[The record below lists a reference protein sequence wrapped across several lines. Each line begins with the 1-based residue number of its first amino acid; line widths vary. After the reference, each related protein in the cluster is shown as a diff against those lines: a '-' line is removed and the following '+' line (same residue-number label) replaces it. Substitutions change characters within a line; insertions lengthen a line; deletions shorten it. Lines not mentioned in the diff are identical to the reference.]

1 MTLPET
7 DFLAELRAKD
17 PCTDGWAWAREN
29 QATSVADAWARL
41 PRADW
46 MLWLAEAFGVEL
58 DADRLR
64 AFAFECADRAVR
76 IHAVAAL
83 RSAGL
88 GAEADSLAAVA
99 PIMDAPSAKVAA
111 KVAAWAAAGDA
122 GAARAAAAKVA
133 ARVAWAAAGD
143 AGAAGAAWAAWAAWA
158 AAGDAAGAARAAESA
173 AGAARAAGV
182 AAGAARAAEGLW
194 QADRLRTLLPGG
206 RAMTS
211 RDQAHRDVPPS
222 LWSEVVAVLA
232 EGAAFVAL
240 VVVMC
245 VLLIVLDAA

>member
-1 MTLPET
+1 MTARVT
-7 DFLAELRAKD
+7 TGWLAELRAKD

-88 GAEADSLAAVA
+88 TAEADKLAALPAIVDLQSA
-99 PIMDAPSAKVAA
+99 RAAGAAAGAAGDAAGAA
-111 KVAAWAAAGDA
+111 GAAGDAARAAAGAAGAAGDAARAAARAAGAAAGAAWAAA
-122 GAARAAAAKVA
+122 RA
-133 ARVAWAAAGD
+133 AWAAAW
-143 AGAAGAAWAAWAAWA
+143 AAESAAWAAWAAGAAWAAWAAE
-158 AAGDAAGAARAAESA
+158 R
-173 AGAARAAGV
+173 
-182 AAGAARAAEGLW
+182 LW
-194 QADRLRTLLPGG
+194 QADRLRTLFPEVG
-206 RAMTS
+206 R
-211 RDQAHRDVPPS
+211 
-222 LWSEVVAVLA
+222 
-232 EGAAFVAL
+232 
-240 VVVMC
+240 
-245 VLLIVLDAA
+245 